1 MPASSAPRTGRL
13 SCPNPLGYGR
23 RWKCSPVNTEFI
35 PPFLLRN
42 GSSLGS
48 NGEKGREGR
57 GRGKFREPLSPPPL
71 LLVYT
76 RNSRSKS
83 SRPRFNNGVECTC
96 ERIST
101 IEIK

>member
-48 NGEKGREGR
+48 NGEKGREER
-57 GRGKFREPLSPPPL
+57 GNSESHFPRPLSL
-71 LLVYT
+71 CT
-76 RNSRSKS
+76 REIRDQKVLDHVLIMAWNVPASEFPRSK
-83 SRPRFNNGVECTC
+83 
-96 ERIST
+96 
-101 IEIK
+101 